1 MLKHVSMGYLSPPP
15 PPSPFP
21 LGGFYSLDQLLNIHA
36 FSFLRRWLLTNLSSG
51 SAPSLTPTPT
61 PTSEAQGQIPMSPSN
76 ERRSTSRTTPSY
88 SFTSS
93 LPSPLPSAIAQTI
106 TGSLTAS
113 LISPSRTRQG
123 LKDAAVQ
130 YCLRVID
137 QCERSEQLARH
148 NSISVSL
155 SLCPQTGILPHT

>member
-1 MLKHVSMGYLSPPP
+1 MWSGNETREYICVRTTCFNRLPIPPP
-15 PPSPFP
+15 PFP

-51 SAPSLTPTPT
+51 SAPSPTPTPT
-61 PTSEAQGQIPMSPSN
+61 PTFEAQGQIPSSPIN
-76 ERRSTSRTTPSY
+76 ERRSISRTTPSY

-130 YCLRVID
+130 YCLRVIE
-137 QCERSEQLARH
+137 QCERSEQLERH
-148 NSISVSL
+148 IDFNFNFSL
-155 SLCPQTGILPHT
+155 